1 MGRPRGRPR
10 KNHNPELDS
19 VMAKIDDEFGYDGP
33 EHEVAPDPSDQV
45 TPPAPEI
52 LALGPMPEDAAA
64 IQKWNYRLLSTMAAL
79 AARDAS
85 LSPGERERRVMKLTQ
100 AAARHYPEAARYDL
114 SQKIERDAE
123 QRGGKNQRARAA
135 AQAEPVRPA
144 GSAKVV
150 PIRPPDSGN

>member
-10 KNHNPELDS
+10 KNLAAVIE
-19 VMAKIDDEFGYDGP
+19 KIDDEFGYDGP
-33 EHEVAPDPSDQV
+33 PDEADPARDEQASD
-45 TPPAPEI
+45 PAPEI

-79 AARDAS
+79 AAKDAS
-85 LSPGERERRVMKLTQ
+85 LSPAERERRVMKLTQ

-114 SQKIERDAE
+114 TQKIERDAE

-144 GSAKVV
+144 GHAKVV

>member
-10 KNHNPELDS
+10 KSLDRDA
-19 VMAKIDDEFGYDGP
+19 VARALDVEFGYDAADD
-33 EHEVAPDPSDQV
+33 EVAPAPGERASD
-45 TPPAPEI
+45 PAPEI
-52 LALGPMPEDAAA
+52 LALGAMPEDAAA

-79 AARDAS
+79 AAKDAT
-85 LSPGERERRVMKLTQ
+85 LSPSERERRVMRLTQ

-135 AQAEPVRPA
+135 AQAESVRPA
-144 GSAKVV
+144 GGAKVV
-150 PIRPPDSGN
+150 AIRPPDSGN